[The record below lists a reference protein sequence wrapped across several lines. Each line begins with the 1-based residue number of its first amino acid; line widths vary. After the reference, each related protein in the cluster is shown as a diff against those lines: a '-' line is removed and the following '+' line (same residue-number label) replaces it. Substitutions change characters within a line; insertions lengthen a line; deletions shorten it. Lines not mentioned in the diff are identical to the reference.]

1 MGQVDCKRC
10 SIGTFV
16 SEQRSPGTKATDCV
30 ACPYSNCCV
39 SFGRTAPFFFNS
51 NALKNNAKFFVYFFF
66 FLKRLSRRL
75 TQPLAVTITNFSSTH
90 KTHSCKMDYPEAGS
104 ILECISREYLFVQRG
119 IQRCIIW
126 RIIVIQRKEE
136 VNSWKSP
143 SVNVMMFL

>member
-1 MGQVDCKRC
+1 MKWDKLIAKDAALVHL
-10 SIGTFV
+10 FLN
-16 SEQRSPGTKATDCV
+16 SEVLGPKLPTAWHVHTVTVVFPLG
-30 ACPYSNCCV
+30 
-39 SFGRTAPFFFNS
+39 GRHLFFNS
-51 NALKNNAKFFVYFFF
+51 NSLKNNAKFFVYFFF
-66 FLKRLSRRL
+66 LKRISRRL

-90 KTHSCKMDYPEAGS
+90 KTHSCTMDYPEAGS

-136 VNSWKSP
+136 VNSWESP